1 MDNRDKMMRR
11 MRAGKCIE
19 TNGRVLRAINL
30 LRHKYE
36 RLTDVH
42 YALYDV
48 DERSYLDSINYLTE
62 AGYIKLRRIDSHTP
76 ATIEDEEWTE
86 LEAKLTDK
94 GIQLLGGQIA
104 DKMVRT

>member
-1 MDNRDKMMRR
+1 MTSRDEMMQR

-36 RLTDVH
+36 HLTDVQ

-48 DERSYLDSINYLTE
+48 DESVYLDSINYLSE
-62 AGYIKLRRIDSHTP
+62 AGYIKLRRIDNHAAAS
-76 ATIEDEEWTE
+76 IEDDDWTE
-86 LEAKLTDK
+86 LEAKVTAE
-94 GIQLLGGQIA
+94 GIRLLGGLIV
-104 DKMVRT
+104 DKMVKA